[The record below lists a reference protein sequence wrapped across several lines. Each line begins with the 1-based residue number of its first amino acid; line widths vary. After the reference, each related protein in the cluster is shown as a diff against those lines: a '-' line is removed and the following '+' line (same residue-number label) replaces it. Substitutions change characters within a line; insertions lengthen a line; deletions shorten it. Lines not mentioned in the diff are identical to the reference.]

1 MPDATIS
8 ELTQLAIRFRDE
20 REWKQFHNPKDMALS
35 LVLEA
40 SEVLELMQW
49 KNGDELQRHLDAN
62 RARLGEELSDVL
74 FWVLAIL
81 LASILLVRTGLW
93 REAGFNRPITKN
105 LKLLWFPLFVGI
117 LALSGGAFMSGVD
130 ALAST
135 FLVVL
140 VAVFAEELV
149 FRGLLWRAF
158 APRGPAEAMI
168 ATSLLAG
175 APALGRAATD
185 GPWPEAVRIT
195 VLAVCGGFA
204 YAALRWRTAS
214 LLPVVAV
221 HAAFAFALDISTLGS
236 VSYRVTMIL
245 STLGFVFYGLFLL
258 RNRRART
265 DGGVTGPKPARV
277 R

>member
-1 MPDATIS
+1 MGNAALRRLLDRRPRLFGLAVVAS
-8 ELTQLAIRFRDE
+8 LLVLT
-20 REWKQFHNPKDMALS
+20 ALS
-35 LVLEA
+35 RLSFPRAPVKNIKRLPEEA
-40 SEVLELMQW
+40 FEPPSGLDRVISDL
-49 KNGDELQRHLDAN
+49 KNP
-62 RARLGEELSDVL
+62 DVL

-105 LKLLWFPLFVGI
+105 LKLLWFPIFVGV
-117 LALSGGAFMSGVD
+117 LALSGGAFMSGLD
-130 ALAST
+130 ALTST

-158 APRGPAEAMI
+158 TPRGPVEAMI
-168 ATSLLAG
+168 LTSLLAG
-175 APALGRAATD
+175 ALALGRAATD

-195 VLAVCGGFA
+195 VLAACGGFT

-214 LLPVVAV
+214 LLPVIVV

-258 RNRRART
+258 RNRQARA
-265 DGGVTGPKPARV
+265 DGGVAGQKPSRV
-277 R
+277 K